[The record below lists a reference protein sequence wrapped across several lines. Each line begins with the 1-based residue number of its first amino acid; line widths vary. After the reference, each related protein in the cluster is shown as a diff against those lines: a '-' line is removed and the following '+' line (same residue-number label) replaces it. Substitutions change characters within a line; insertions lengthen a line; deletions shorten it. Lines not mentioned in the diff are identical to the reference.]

1 MGILVPPACDITSL
15 FVLFFALPILNV
27 ILIKS
32 YLAPSIDW
40 FFSHT
45 QIAEVVD
52 RSLDQHFPASEGVRV
67 IAEPGRYF
75 VTKAFTLAVCVIAKK
90 IVNQA
95 DSEEGKDHCL
105 IVRVSYLILW
115 KIFAVSRCISEI
127 CEYWKRV
134 LK

>member
-1 MGILVPPACDITSL
+1 M
-15 FVLFFALPILNV
+15 
-27 ILIKS
+27 
-32 YLAPSIDW
+32 
-40 FFSHT
+40 
-45 QIAEVVD
+45 D

-75 VTKAFTLAVCVIAKK
+75 VIKAFTLAVCVIAKK

-127 CEYWKRV
+127 CEY
-134 LK
+134 